1 MRRIA
6 LILLLLS
13 IGAGAAQKSIEEL
26 KARAEKA
33 TGGEQAKL
41 YAEIA
46 ELLVAQA
53 DQQFTQ
59 GDSAHA
65 QATVQE
71 IMEDAGKAHDLA
83 IASHDKRK
91 EVEIR
96 LRNTQRRLENL
107 KRTLALVDRPPL
119 DEAEK
124 KLANFREDLLNSM
137 FAPKKKKEGP

>member
-1 MRRIA
+1 MGRIVF
-6 LILLLLS
+6 LLVLVAVS
-13 IGAGAAQKSIEEL
+13 AGAAQKSIEEL

-41 YAEIA
+41 YADLA
-46 ELLVAQA
+46 ELLVTQS

-59 GDSAHA
+59 GDSVHG

-71 IMEDAGKAHDLA
+71 ILEDAVKAHDLA
-83 IASHDKRK
+83 IASRDKRK

-96 LRNTQRRLENL
+96 LRNTQRRLESL

-124 KLANFREDLLNSM
+124 KLANLRQELLESM
-137 FAPKKKKEGP
+137 FAPKKKEGP

>member
-6 LILLLLS
+6 FLLVLVAVS
-13 IGAGAAQKSIEEL
+13 AGAAQKSIEEL

-41 YAEIA
+41 YADLA
-46 ELLVAQA
+46 ELLVTQA

-59 GDSAHA
+59 GDSVHG

-71 IMEDAGKAHDLA
+71 ILEDAVKAHDVA
-83 IASHDKRK
+83 IASRDKRK

-119 DEAEK
+119 DEGEK
-124 KLANFREDLLNSM
+124 KLANLRQELLESM
-137 FAPKKKKEGP
+137 FAPKKK